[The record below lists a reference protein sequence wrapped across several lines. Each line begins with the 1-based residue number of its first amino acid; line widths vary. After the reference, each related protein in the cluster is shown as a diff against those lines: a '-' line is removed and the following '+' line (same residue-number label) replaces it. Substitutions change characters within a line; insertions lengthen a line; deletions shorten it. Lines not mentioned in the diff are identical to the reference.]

1 MNWFFY
7 IAISVAIVAN
17 GALSQEERMK
27 KEGVDD
33 LEALSSKDFPYIE
46 RFHEAVR
53 EQIAGNLDEAVALY
67 QSCLEEKEDDAVY
80 FGLGQIAEKRENY
93 PKARDFY
100 ENALALDSQNITYV
114 RSVAFTMLE
123 QADFEE
129 AEPLFERLTDRSPR
143 NIEWHYAYVK
153 VLIYN
158 KKYEVAIMRL
168 NRLQEQVG
176 IIPEMMIMKSDMY
189 QEIGETEKAIATLL
203 QLNEAHPTHAE
214 GLEALLSLY
223 KKQEQHEEVIRLLE
237 RMSVQQPDNVV
248 VQTQLADYYVDHDQI
263 EKLREVVNRLA
274 DHPRITTQEKLNWVK
289 ALASNEELS
298 NAYLLELS
306 NKMLKANQDDA
317 RATLFHAEILTKNQ
331 RSQEA
336 LSFYRKAL
344 KLNPETFE
352 VWMNVLS
359 FESAYRDYEA
369 LYEDATEAMTRF
381 PNMPFVYYAAAGGA
395 IYTDRLDDAE
405 ELIETG
411 LLYVLDNP
419 ALKAR
424 FAMRKGELHF
434 RKKEFKKGITSFE
447 KALSKKSLDIIRL
460 RYASL
465 LSQNGI
471 ALSVAQEQID
481 LVEPEGKNN
490 PDYYRTKAQCFLAEK
505 NYDKAVDVL
514 KSGIEN
520 VDYTPELHDLLGDIY
535 WLKKERAV
543 DRAIEHWKIAKE
555 KYSRNKN
562 IDKKLKEEKFYAPK
576 YY

>member
-1 MNWFFY
+1 MNRFFY
-7 IAISVAIVAN
+7 IAISVVIVAN

-114 RSVAFTMLE
+114 RSVAFTMVE

-129 AEPLFERLTDRSPR
+129 AEPLFERLTDRAPR

-158 KKYEVAIMRL
+158 KKYEVAITRL

-203 QLNEAHPTHAE
+203 QLNKAHPTHAE

-263 EKLREVVNRLA
+263 EKLRDVVNRLA
-274 DHPRITTQEKLNWVK
+274 DHPRITTQEKLNWIK

-306 NKMLKANQDDA
+306 NKMLNANQNNA

-405 ELIETG
+405 ELIGTG
-411 LLYVLDNP
+411 QLYVLDDP

-447 KALSKKSLDIIRL
+447 KALSEKSLDIIRL

-481 LVEPEGKNN
+481 LVDPEGKNN
-490 PDYYRTKAQCFLAEK
+490 PDYYRTKAQYFLAEK

-514 KSGIEN
+514 ESGIEI
-520 VDYTPELHDLLGDIY
+520 VDHTPELHDLLGDIY

-543 DRAIEHWKIAKE
+543 DRAIEHWKIARE
-555 KYSRNKN
+555 KYSRNRN